1 MARFLFA
8 FSLLVTLLGG
18 FDARGVAA
26 PTPTP
31 SPTPC
36 APKTGSQLC
45 VTGPG
50 WPYPPNVV
58 ANANVVNLYMAAG
71 GWDALVPAGSGVTKE
86 ALDSWTSAFIASGYL
101 ASGAQ
106 YGIGTPTFG
115 GGFLSAAK
123 CVPTAS
129 GSTPSL
135 STSDA
140 SGVISC
146 NFGTGGAL
154 HGLHNTVATSSSRRR
169 GTSWMESTESG
180 QRVRPSVVTTPQR
193 ST

>member
-1 MARFLFA
+1 MARFFFA
-8 FSLLVTLLGG
+8 FSLLVALLVG
-18 FDARGVAA
+18 FDARGLAA

-31 SPTPC
+31 SPVPC
-36 APKTGSQLC
+36 APQTGSQLC

-50 WPYPPNVV
+50 WPVPPNVV
-58 ANANVVNLYMAAG
+58 ANANVVNLYMAAS

-101 ASGAQ
+101 SPGTQ

-123 CVPTAS
+123 CVPRAS
-129 GSTPSL
+129 GSAPSL

-140 SGVISC
+140 SG
-146 NFGTGGAL
+146 
-154 HGLHNTVATSSSRRR
+154 
-169 GTSWMESTESG
+169 
-180 QRVRPSVVTTPQR
+180 
-193 ST
+193 